1 MKRNERIYILFM
13 REIFVTGKTLPE
25 AYHNALKELYENGET
40 VECPDYDQLQKECSM
55 TVCVEEP
62 LAEPRISRLIIG
74 GAHEIQQYELEMLD
88 GILDFM
94 IGADKNVWEYTYHE
108 RYAYQVPFII
118 SEFKR
123 NPYSRR
129 AIMNI
134 RDFSVDSSNNDPAC
148 MQSIQYFIRD
158 DAERVRKLHCKVL
171 FRSNDLPE
179 AFFYNAFALIRLQEK
194 IAREL
199 KTAGID
205 VKIGT
210 YTHRSNSMHCYE
222 KDFDLIKGY
231 IKGIKERPVD
241 DLTYNYSEFFR
252 ELMQEEIPSIMKM
265 VEEQKAKYSKV

>member
-1 MKRNERIYILFM
+1 MK
-13 REIFVTGKTLPE
+13 EIFVAGKTLPE
-25 AYHNALKELYENGET
+25 AYHKALTELYENGET
-40 VECPDYDQLQKECSM
+40 VDCPDYKQLQKEASI

-74 GAHEIQQYELEMLD
+74 GAHEIKQYELEILD

-94 IGADKNVWEYTYHE
+94 IGADENVWEYTYHD

-118 SEFKR
+118 SELKR

-134 RDFSVDSSNNDPAC
+134 RDFRIDSANGDPAC
-148 MQSIQYFIRD
+148 LQSIQYFIRD
-158 DAERVRKLHCKVL
+158 DADGKRKLHCKIL

-179 AFFYNAFALIRLQEK
+179 AFFYNAFGLIKLQER
-194 IAREL
+194 IAAEL
-199 KTAGID
+199 G
-205 VKIGT
+205 VEVGT

-231 IKGIKERPVD
+231 IKGIKERPAE
-241 DLTYNYSEFFR
+241 DLTYNYTDFFK
-252 ELMQEEIPSIMKM
+252 ELMEEEVPSIMKM
-265 VEEQKAKYSKV
+265 VNEQKAKYNK